1 MQPTNFQF
9 QPVAYDIAVPPEEAI
24 NAGVEPEAMVTI
36 VAGMPLP
43 IPDPTTGGPVV
54 IPFIHLQF
62 PLAKEHLLKL
72 GELALE
78 KAAELPDPK
87 PQSDLVIAGN
97 MQQAEQAAQALQGF
111 GSDKQ

>member
-9 QPVAYDIAVPPEEAI
+9 QPVAYDISVPSQEAVD
-24 NAGVEPEAMVTI
+24 AGVDSEAMVTI

-43 IPDPTTGGPVV
+43 IPDPSTGGPVV
-54 IPFIHLQF
+54 IPLIHLQF

-72 GELALE
+72 GELAIE
-78 KAAELPDPK
+78 KAEELPDPK
-87 PQSDLVIAGN
+87 PQSDLVIAQS
-97 MQQAEQAAQALQGF
+97 MQEADQAAQALQGF

>member
-9 QPVAYDIAVPPEEAI
+9 QPVAYDISVPPQEAVE
-24 NAGVEPEAMVTI
+24 AGVEAEAMVTV

-43 IPDPTTGGPVV
+43 IPDPQTGGPVV
-54 IPFIHLQF
+54 IPLAQIQF
-62 PLAKEHLLKL
+62 PLAKEHLVKL

-78 KAAELPDPK
+78 KAEELPDPK
-87 PQSDLVIAGN
+87 PQSDIVIAGN
-97 MQQAEQAAQALQGF
+97 MQDAERAAQALKPF